1 MPRGQDSTTEC
12 TQDRNIDS
20 MREKPKEFKI

>member
-1 MPRGQDSTTEC
+1 MPRGQDSITEF

-20 MREKPKEFKI
+20 MREKPKELKI